1 MVSSLSI
8 HLHWNILKKKKK
20 TVKPPIVPCKVIRNP
35 GNFSLWNPQS
45 SALDFGI

>member
-8 HLHWNILKKKKK
+8 YLHWNISKENKK
-20 TVKPPIVPCKVIRNP
+20 VEPPIARCKVIRNP
-35 GNFSLWNPQS
+35 GNFSLGNPKS

>member
-8 HLHWNILKKKKK
+8 HLHWNICKKKK
-20 TVKPPIVPCKVIRNP
+20 VEPPIAPCKVTRNP
-35 GNFSLWNPQS
+35 GNVSLWNPQS